1 MANQDKETYT
11 PLSELGEFELIQR
24 LTRNFPLKQASSI
37 VGVGDDAAVLENLH
51 QQTVVTNDILV
62 EGVHFDLMY
71 MAPAHLGFKAIT
83 VNISD
88 IVAMN
93 ARPTQVMVS
102 MAISNRFGV
111 EYIEKIYE
119 GIRAACE
126 HYEVDLIGG
135 DTTSSYSGLMISVT
149 AFGEAPEEEIVKR
162 STAQETDLLV
172 VSGDLGGAYMGLQI
186 LNREKEVFKET
197 GAQPKLEGHEYV
209 LQRQLAP
216 QARIDVTKTLADM
229 AVKPTAM
236 IDISDGLSS
245 EVLHLCQSSN
255 LGAHLYESKIP
266 IDPAVYKLCEELNL
280 NTTTVALNGG
290 EDYEVLFTVSV
301 HDHKK
306 METNPHFTIIGH
318 MTRVEDGAHLITRDE
333 QAIEIKAQGWNGFP
347 MQE

>member
-1 MANQDKETYT
+1 MANGNKESYT
-11 PLSELGEFELIQR
+11 PLSELGEFELIER
-24 LTRNFPLKQASSI
+24 LTANFPLKQASSI

-51 QQTVVTNDILV
+51 QQTLVTNDILV

-71 MAPAHLGFKAIT
+71 MAPAHLGFKAIS

-88 IVAMN
+88 VVAMN
-93 ARPTQVMVS
+93 ARPTQVLVS

-126 HYEVDLIGG
+126 HYEVDLVGG
-135 DTTSSYSGLMISVT
+135 DTTSSFSGLMISVT
-149 AFGEAPEEEIVKR
+149 AFGQAPEEDIVQR
-162 STAQETDLLV
+162 SGAQETDLLV
-172 VSGDLGGAYMGLQI
+172 VSGDLGGAYLGLQI

-216 QARIDVTKTLADM
+216 QARYDAVQTLAELGI
-229 AVKPTAM
+229 KPTSM

-245 EVLHLCQSSN
+245 EVLHLCKQSN
-255 LGAHLYESKIP
+255 KGAHIYESKIP
-266 IDPAVYKLCEELNL
+266 IDPTVYKLCEELNL

-290 EDYEVLFTVSV
+290 EDYELLFTVSV
-301 HDHKK
+301 HEHEKI
-306 METNPHFTIIGH
+306 ETNPHFTVIGH
-318 MTRVEDGAHLITRDE
+318 MTAPGEGAHLITRDE
-333 QAIEIKAQGWNGFP
+333 QTITLKAQGWNGF
-347 MQE
+347 